1 MKSMYRVG
9 IAACAC
15 GLLLVTGCK
24 TPTEKRLEAKRD
36 RRLHERLDDIQ
47 TQLLTLREKEQA
59 RAASVQPAPALRPV
73 VPVREKSP
81 TASEPTAKKR
91 LTSLSKRYNLKPVR
105 RSRSKGSAS
114 AKSKSKRKSSYASLR
129 KKHVRV
135 PVPVRI
141 IQQKLVQA
149 QCSPGPID
157 GRIGPKTIAAI
168 KTFQRKQGLKV
179 DGIVGPAT
187 WSKLR
192 DIGG

>member
-1 MKSMYRVG
+1 MKSMG

-15 GLLLVTGCK
+15 GLVLVTGCK
-24 TPTEKRLEAKRD
+24 TPAEKQLEAQRD

-47 TQLLTLREKEQA
+47 TQLLTLQEKERA
-59 RAASVQPAPALRPV
+59 RERMTSAQPAPSLRPV
-73 VPVREKSP
+73 VPVREDRPKR
-81 TASEPTAKKR
+81 SEPTAKKR
-91 LTSLSKRYNLKPVR
+91 LTTLSERYNLKPVR
-105 RSRSKGSAS
+105 RSRAKASGSA
-114 AKSKSKRKSSYASLR
+114 KRKSSYASLR

-141 IQQKLVQA
+141 IQQKLAQA

-168 KTFQRKQGLKV
+168 QTFQRKHGLKV

-192 DIGG
+192 DVGG

>member
-1 MKSMYRVG
+1 MKSMYRVC

-24 TPTEKRLEAKRD
+24 TPTEKRLEADRD

-47 TQLLTLREKEQA
+47 TQLLTLQEKEQA
-59 RAASVQPAPALRPV
+59 RMASAQPAPVLRPV
-73 VPVREKSP
+73 VPVREERP
-81 TASEPTAKKR
+81 TASAPTPKKR
-91 LTSLSKRYNLKPVR
+91 LTTLSERYNLKPVR
-105 RSRSKGSAS
+105 RSSAKRSAS
-114 AKSKSKRKSSYASLR
+114 AKPKPKSSYASLR

-157 GRIGPKTIAAI
+157 GRIGAKTIAAI

-179 DGIVGPAT
+179 DGIVGPVT